1 MDEQEIQA
9 KQQREVK
16 GAEAEAEDVNDDAVN
31 SVGQGS
37 AWPGV
42 IRTATHLSNTADN
55 TSTAYVHIPLFKSY
69 ENNEYIYLFT
79 SLTKSIK
86 QNKNVQS

>member
-16 GAEAEAEDVNDDAVN
+16 GAEAEDVNDDAVN

-55 TSTAYVHIPLFKSY
+55 TSTALCSH
-69 ENNEYIYLFT
+69 
-79 SLTKSIK
+79 SI
-86 QNKNVQS
+86 VQVL

>member
-55 TSTAYVHIPLFKSY
+55 TSTACMFTFHCSSLMKTMNIL
-69 ENNEYIYLFT
+69 IYLH
-79 SLTKSIK
+79 L
-86 QNKNVQS
+86 

>member
-1 MDEQEIQA
+1 MDKQEIQA

-16 GAEAEAEDVNDDAVN
+16 GAEAEDVNDDAVN

-55 TSTAYVHIPLFKSY
+55 TSTAYYVHIPLFMSN
-69 ENNEYIYLFT
+69 ENNEYMYLFT
-79 SLTKSIK
+79 SLTKSIQ